1 VKKIFTISALLFFCS
16 CTKSQSYFNHLV
28 KNGVQHNAVS
38 SLKNIQPVSTDS
50 LYEAFGFLDTI
61 RVNKLS
67 YYVRGG
73 TDHLTAGAAYYRDYN
88 ISANHWYD
96 RVQFATNAKDAR
108 DVYGTWMHDAG
119 SIDSTMMFL
128 QWSNNGAAGDWSID
142 LQIIKCDS
150 LHNFGSPVNF
160 DWSGVAVRLQ
170 RGFVF
175 GHVVKGDNAGE
186 YYEPLVQF
194 NVDTGSTRYRISV
207 LKTTDRWAHYSEVG
221 VIFDGSTSYNET
233 ALANLGGGKFL
244 ALKRNGVS
252 GVLTPSE
259 STNSCAAWTARV
271 ASNLYWYIGAEAEMA
286 DINVHDG
293 VFDITYQCRDADM
306 LHISKGNTVG
316 SNFGLST
323 PTYNDAEIYSHH
335 LGTGSN
341 PSLGYPTKRKLPDGN
356 YIIVYGKEYNNH
368 RANLQWTIDDLVT
381 DPAGAPVAPPGI
393 STSFITSAAF
403 RYDMTG
409 YTDKQIENIRYW
421 QQDLSTD
428 PAFGSF
434 VTAEYRIH
442 SGAYPAVSI
451 HNIRVLGLWDKFATL
466 TTGTTYYL
474 RIRACNNTGCSAYT
488 TINVTTL

>member
-1 VKKIFTISALLFFCS
+1 
-16 CTKSQSYFNHLV
+16 
-28 KNGVQHNAVS
+28 
-38 SLKNIQPVSTDS
+38 
-50 LYEAFGFLDTI
+50 
-61 RVNKLS
+61 
-67 YYVRGG
+67 
-73 TDHLTAGAAYYRDYN
+73 
-88 ISANHWYD
+88 
-96 RVQFATNAKDAR
+96 
-108 DVYGTWMHDAG
+108 MHDAG

-341 PSLGYPTKRKLPDGN
+341 PSLG
-356 YIIVYGKEYNNH
+356 
-368 RANLQWTIDDLVT
+368 
-381 DPAGAPVAPPGI
+381 
-393 STSFITSAAF
+393 
-403 RYDMTG
+403 
-409 YTDKQIENIRYW
+409 
-421 QQDLSTD
+421 
-428 PAFGSF
+428 
-434 VTAEYRIH
+434 
-442 SGAYPAVSI
+442 
-451 HNIRVLGLWDKFATL
+451 
-466 TTGTTYYL
+466 
-474 RIRACNNTGCSAYT
+474 
-488 TINVTTL
+488 